1 MKKIIYLLLILSMN
15 SITAYSQ
22 TKRYTISGYIKEKGS
37 LESLPGVTVYLPEIN
52 KGVITNGYGFY
63 SMTLETGEY
72 ELEIRYIGFQGIKTK
87 IVLDKNIE
95 LNHLLIPSTVFLDE
109 VEVNA
114 ALLEKESESSQMSL
128 IKLSPKSIQ
137 DIPTLFGEKDV
148 LKVLQ
153 LLPGVHSGNEG
164 GTGLYVRGGGPDQN
178 LIILDDAVV
187 YNVNHL
193 FGFFSIF
200 NGDALKSTELY
211 KGGFPARFG
220 GRISSVIK
228 MDIKDGN
235 KEAIHGKAKVGI
247 ISSSGILEGPIKKGK
262 TSFLISGRRTYADLL
277 SRAFMNNEEGTGGYY
292 FYDLNTKIHHEFSD
306 KDKLYVSGY
315 FGRDIFEASTKD
327 DSNNKSMFKLGWGN
341 ATATLRWNHQFS
353 QKIFTNTSLVYS
365 SYGFFTNIEA
375 TESNND
381 KTTIGNESTVNDY
394 AWKYDVDY
402 FPNINHAIKLGA
414 SMTFHRFIPSGYS
427 LKSND
432 VDDIS
437 SQVEINSTE
446 SAIYVEDDFKFNG
459 RLNANL
465 GLRFTHFI
473 EKDVSYYN
481 LEPRISLGYQLT
493 HDLAIKAS
501 YAEMNQYIHLLSNS
515 GEGLPTD
522 LWVSSTD
529 RIKPQHS
536 KQIALGV
543 TKDFKN
549 QITITLESYYKASKG
564 IITYQEGAQFSSAFS
579 DISQNSVSW
588 EDNITTGKGISYG
601 TEFLIKKKVSG
612 KFNGWLGYT
621 LSKTELQF
629 DELNNGKKFLAKYDR
644 RHDVSIV
651 AIYNISD
658 NKTLSAT
665 WVYGT
670 GNKLTLPV
678 KEQPVIKTD
687 FNTNTSPFY
696 HENVQTYI
704 DRSNFTAEAYHRMD
718 LSFQMKKPKKR
729 GVRTWDISIYN
740 LYGRKNPFYYT
751 IIADENFLGNNSDK
765 KVLQKESFLP
775 FLIPSISYI
784 YEF

>member
-1 MKKIIYLLLILSMN
+1 MS

-164 GTGLYVRGGGPDQN
+164 STGLYVRGGGPDQN
-178 LIILDDAVV
+178 LLILDGAVV
-187 YNVNHL
+187 YNFNHL

-235 KEAIHGKAKVGI
+235 KEAIHGKAKVGL
-247 ISSSGILEGPIKKGK
+247 ISSSGLLEGPIKKGK

-277 SRAFMNNEEGTGGYY
+277 LSPLMPKEDGRIAYY

-315 FGRDIFEASTKD
+315 FGRDIFKVVEKYDNLKD
-327 DSNNKSMFKLGWGN
+327 VFKLGWGN
-341 ATATLRWNHQFS
+341 ATTTLRWNHQFS
-353 QKIFTNTSLVYS
+353 QKIFTNTSLIYS
-365 SYGFFTNIEA
+365 NYKYFNTAEFS
-375 TESNND
+375 ESTND
-381 KTTIGNESTVNDY
+381 KTTIGSKSTVNDY

-402 FPNINHAIKLGA
+402 FPNINHAIKLGT
-414 SMTFHRFIPSGYS
+414 SMTFHRFIPSGFF
-427 LKSND
+427 LKSD
-432 VDDIS
+432 EVDNIS
-437 SQVEINSTE
+437 SQVEINSIE
-446 SAIYVEDDFKFNG
+446 SAIYAEDDFKLNG

-473 EKDVSYYN
+473 EKDVNYYN
-481 LEPRISLGYQLT
+481 IEPRISIGYQLT
-493 HDLAIKAS
+493 NDLAIKTS
-501 YAEMNQYIHLLSNS
+501 YAEMNQYIHLLSNA
-515 GEGLPTD
+515 GEGIPTD

-536 KQIALGV
+536 KQIALGIA
-543 TKDFKN
+543 KDFKN
-549 QITITLESYYKASKG
+549 QITITLENYYKTSKG
-564 IITYQEGAQFSSAFS
+564 IITYQEGAEFAYS
-579 DISQNSVSW
+579 DISQNNVSW

-601 TEFLIKKKVSG
+601 TELLIKKKVSG

-678 KEQPVIKTD
+678 KQQPVIVNTD
-687 FNTNTSPFY
+687 FDPTTVRNSPFY
-696 HENVQTYI
+696 HRRKQTYI
-704 DRSNFTAEAYHRMD
+704 NRNNFTTEPYHRMD

-740 LYGRKNPFYYT
+740 LYSRRNPFFYEIY
-751 IIADENFLGNNSDK
+751 AESVNNNSR
-765 KVLQKESFLP
+765 VLNRVLHKIGLFPIL
-775 FLIPSISYI
+775 PSISYI

>member
-1 MKKIIYLLLILSMN
+1 MKKIIYLLLILS
-15 SITAYSQ
+15 SISAYSQ

-164 GTGLYVRGGGPDQN
+164 STGLYVRGGGPDQN
-178 LIILDDAVV
+178 LLILDGAVV
-187 YNVNHL
+187 YNFNHL

-235 KEAIHGKAKVGI
+235 KEAIHGKAKVGL
-247 ISSSGILEGPIKKGK
+247 ISSSGLLEGPIKKGK

-277 SRAFMNNEEGTGGYY
+277 LSPLMPKEDGRIAYY

-315 FGRDIFEASTKD
+315 FGRDIFKLVEKYDNLKD
-327 DSNNKSMFKLGWGN
+327 VFKLGWGN
-341 ATATLRWNHQFS
+341 ATTTLRWNHQFS
-353 QKIFTNTSLVYS
+353 QKIFTNTSLIYS
-365 SYGFFTNIEA
+365 NYKYFNTNE
-375 TESNND
+375 TSESTND
-381 KTTIGNESTVNDY
+381 KTTIGSKSTVNDY

-402 FPNINHAIKLGA
+402 FPNINHAVKLGA
-414 SMTFHRFIPSGYS
+414 SMTFHRFIPSGFFLRS
-427 LKSND
+427 D
-432 VDDIS
+432 EVDNIS
-437 SQVEINSTE
+437 SQVEINSIE
-446 SAIYVEDDFKFNG
+446 SAIYAEDDFKLNG

-473 EKDVSYYN
+473 EKDVNYYN
-481 LEPRISLGYQLT
+481 IEPRISIGYQLT
-493 HDLAIKAS
+493 NDLAIKTS
-501 YAEMNQYIHLLSNS
+501 YAEMNQYIHLLSNA
-515 GEGLPTD
+515 GEGIPTD

-536 KQIALGV
+536 KQIALGIA
-543 TKDFKN
+543 KDFKN
-549 QITITLESYYKASKG
+549 QITITLENYYKTSKG
-564 IITYQEGAQFSSAFS
+564 IITYREGAQFAYS
-579 DISQNSVSW
+579 DISQNNVSW

-601 TEFLIKKKVSG
+601 TELLIKKKVSG

-678 KEQPVIKTD
+678 KEQPVIVNTD
-687 FNTNTSPFY
+687 FDPTTVRDSPFY
-696 HENVQTYI
+696 HRRKQTYTN
-704 DRSNFTAEAYHRMD
+704 RSNFTTEAYHRMD
-718 LSFQMKKPKKR
+718 LSFQIKKPKKR

-740 LYGRKNPFYYT
+740 LYSRRNPFYYD
-751 IIADENFLGNNSDK
+751 IYAESVNNNSRVLN
-765 KVLQKESFLP
+765 KVLQKIGLFPIL
-775 FLIPSISYI
+775 PSISYI

>member
-1 MKKIIYLLLILSMN
+1 MKIIIYLLLILSMS
-15 SITAYSQ
+15 SISAYSQ

-63 SMTLETGEY
+63 SMTLEAGEY

-153 LLPGVHSGNEG
+153 LLPGVHSSNEG
-164 GTGLYVRGGGPDQN
+164 STGLYVRGGGPDQN
-178 LIILDDAVV
+178 LLILDGAVV
-187 YNVNHL
+187 YNFNHL

-235 KEAIHGKAKVGI
+235 KEAIHGKAKVGL
-247 ISSSGILEGPIKKGK
+247 ISSSGLLEGPIKKGK

-277 SRAFMNNEEGTGGYY
+277 LSPLMPKEDGRIAYY

-315 FGRDIFEASTKD
+315 FGRDIFKLVEKYDNLKD
-327 DSNNKSMFKLGWGN
+327 VFKLGWGN
-341 ATATLRWNHQFS
+341 ATTTLRWNHQFS
-353 QKIFTNTSLVYS
+353 QKIFTNTSLIYS
-365 SYGFFTNIEA
+365 NYKYFNTNE
-375 TESNND
+375 TSESTSN
-381 KTTIGNESTVNDY
+381 KTTIGSKSTVNDY

-414 SMTFHRFIPSGYS
+414 GMTFHRFIPSGFF
-427 LKSND
+427 LKSD
-432 VDDIS
+432 EVDNIS
-437 SQVEINSTE
+437 SQVEINSIE
-446 SAIYVEDDFKFNG
+446 SAIYAEDDFKLNG

-473 EKDVSYYN
+473 EKDVNYYN
-481 LEPRISLGYQLT
+481 IEPRISIGYQLT
-493 HDLAIKAS
+493 NDLAIKTS
-501 YAEMNQYIHLLSNS
+501 YAEMNQYIHLLSNA
-515 GEGLPTD
+515 GEGIPTD

-536 KQIALGV
+536 KQIALGIA
-543 TKDFKN
+543 KDFKN
-549 QITITLESYYKASKG
+549 QITITLENYYKTSKG
-564 IITYQEGAQFSSAFS
+564 IITYREGAQFAYS
-579 DISQNSVSW
+579 DISQNNVSW

-601 TEFLIKKKVSG
+601 TELLIKKKVSG

-665 WVYGT
+665 WIYGT

-678 KEQPVIKTD
+678 KEQPVIKTY
-687 FNTNTSPFY
+687 FNTNTRDFVFY
-696 HENVQTYI
+696 PSKTKTYTN
-704 DRSNFTAEAYHRMD
+704 RSNFTTEAYHRMD
-718 LSFQMKKPKKR
+718 LSFQIKKPKKR

-740 LYGRKNPFYYT
+740 LYSRRNPFFYKIY
-751 IIADENFLGNNSDK
+751 AESVKNNSRVLN
-765 KVLQKESFLP
+765 KVLQKIGLFPIL
-775 FLIPSISYI
+775 PSISYI

>member
-1 MKKIIYLLLILSMN
+1 MKKIIYLLLILS

-37 LESLPGVTVYLPEIN
+37 LESLPGVTVYLPGIN

-178 LIILDDAVV
+178 LIILDDAIV

-247 ISSSGILEGPIKKGK
+247 ISSSGLLEGPIKKGK
-262 TSFLISGRRTYADLL
+262 TSFLISGRRTYIDLL
-277 SRAFMNNEEGTGGYY
+277 LSPFMKNEDGKVGYY
-292 FYDLNTKIHHEFSD
+292 FYDLNAKIHHEFSD

-315 FGRDIFEASTKD
+315 FGRDIFKVALEHDLDTKD
-327 DSNNKSMFKLGWGN
+327 LFKFGWGN
-341 ATATLRWNHQFS
+341 ATTTLRWNHQFS
-353 QKIFTNTSLVYS
+353 QKIFTNASLIYS
-365 SYGFFTNIEA
+365 NYNFFSTF
-375 TESNND
+375 ESSESASE
-381 KTTIGNESTVNDY
+381 KTTIGIRSTVNDY

-414 SMTFHRFIPSGYS
+414 ITTFHRFIPSGYS

-432 VDDIS
+432 VDDVS
-437 SQVEINSTE
+437 SQVEINSIE
-446 SAIYVEDDFKFNG
+446 SAIYAEDDFKLGG

-473 EKDVSYYN
+473 EKDVNYYN
-481 LEPRISLGYQLT
+481 IEPRISIGYQLT
-493 HDLAIKAS
+493 NDLAIKTS
-501 YAEMNQYIHLLSNS
+501 YSEMNQYIHLLSNS
-515 GEGLPTD
+515 GEGIPTD

-536 KQIALGV
+536 KQIALGIA
-543 TKDFKN
+543 KDFKN
-549 QITITLESYYKASKG
+549 QITITLENYYKTSKG

-579 DISQNSVSW
+579 DISQSSVSW
-588 EDNITTGKGISYG
+588 EDNITTGKSVSYG
-601 TEFLIKKKVSG
+601 TELLIKKKVSG
-612 KFNGWLGYT
+612 NFNGWLGYT

-644 RHDVSIV
+644 KHDISLV

-658 NKTLSAT
+658 DKTLSAT
-665 WVYGT
+665 WVYST

-687 FNTNTSPFY
+687 FNPTSVKDSPFY
-696 HENVQTYI
+696 HQNLQTYVN
-704 DRSNFTAEAYHRMD
+704 RSNFTAEAYHRMD

-740 LYGRKNPFYYT
+740 LYNRKNPFFYT
-751 IIADENFLGNNSDK
+751 IIDKNLSSNGNAN
-765 KVLQKESFLP
+765 KVLQKESLLP
-775 FLIPSISYI
+775 LIPSISYI